1 MLRALCDV
9 NLPKFLANDLKLFE
23 GILAELYSQG
33 SNSSLLNTVLLN

>member
-23 GILAELYSQG
+23 GILADLFPG
-33 SNSSLLNTVLLN
+33 IKF